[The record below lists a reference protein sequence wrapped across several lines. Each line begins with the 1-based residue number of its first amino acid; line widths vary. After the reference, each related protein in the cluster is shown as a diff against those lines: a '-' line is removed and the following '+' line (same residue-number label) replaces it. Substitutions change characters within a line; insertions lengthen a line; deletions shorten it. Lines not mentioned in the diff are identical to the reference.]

1 MSDPIERLFRRLVT
15 NLAALDPAS
24 LDRAFPIADIT
35 ERLVPYRTHRLALGF
50 DTNED
55 YELTVLRLLGG
66 ERGLAI
72 VMPEDVRDA
81 FTREVESANPDTEL
95 FRQFPDAMV
104 LLDPDR
110 VAVALS
116 DAADRAEATLGAES
130 DDEPELFGA
139 SLDAPPEPPLP
150 RYEVVEPGD
159 ENDDEAAEPQ
169 PPFLLEEQVE
179 EDTATP
185 MARPRELST
194 STPCTFCGG
203 ALPVGRTV
211 LFCPHCGQNIGVV
224 HCPTCGAEM
233 DVGWRFC
240 IGCGQKVTGLG

>member
-1 MSDPIERLFRRLVT
+1 LSDPIERLFRRLVT

-24 LDRAFPIADIT
+24 LDRAFPIGDIT
-35 ERLVPYRTHRLALGF
+35 ERLVPYRTHRHALGF

-55 YELTVLRLLGG
+55 YELAVLRLLGG
-66 ERGLAI
+66 ERGLA
-72 VMPEDVRDA
+72 VVTPDDVREA
-81 FTREVESANPDTEL
+81 FAREADSTNPDTEL
-95 FRQFPDAMV
+95 FRQFPDALV

-110 VAVALS
+110 VAVVLG
-116 DAADRAEATLGAES
+116 DAADIAEATAAG
-130 DDEPELFGA
+130 EPEPDPRGA
-139 SLDAPPEPPLP
+139 ALETPPEPPEP
-150 RYEVVEPGD
+150 RYEVVEPED
-159 ENDDEAAEPQ
+159 ERGAEAEEPQ
-169 PPFLLEEQVE
+169 LPFLLEEQVE
-179 EDTATP
+179 EDTAALV
-185 MARPRELST
+185 ARPRELSV
-194 STPCTFCGG
+194 SAPCPFCGG